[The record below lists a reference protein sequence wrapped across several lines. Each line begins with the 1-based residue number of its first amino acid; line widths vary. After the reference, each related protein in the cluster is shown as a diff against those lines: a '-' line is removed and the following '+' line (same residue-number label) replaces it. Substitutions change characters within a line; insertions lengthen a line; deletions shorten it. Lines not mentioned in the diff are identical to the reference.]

1 MADDKVALEI
11 FIEADKAN
19 LSLGELEKGFED
31 MKRRVALP
39 LESAIR
45 LPGRCPKFDD

>member
-19 LSLGELEKGFED
+19 LSLGELEDGFTQERYD
-31 MKRRVALP
+31 NLKEQIDIYVKANY
-39 LESAIR
+39 
-45 LPGRCPKFDD
+45 